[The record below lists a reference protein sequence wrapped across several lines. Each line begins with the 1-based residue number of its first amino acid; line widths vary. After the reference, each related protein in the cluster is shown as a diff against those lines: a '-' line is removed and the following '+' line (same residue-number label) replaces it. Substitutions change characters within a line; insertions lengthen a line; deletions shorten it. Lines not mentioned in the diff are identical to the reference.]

1 MKKRIAISNII
12 ILIILIISKP
22 SSITFFFIG
31 LFFVTIGQIIRLLSS
46 ATIVKSK
53 TLTTKGIY
61 SLCRNP
67 LYLGTLT
74 ITFGILIQLSSN
86 AILNTFII
94 WLIAIP
100 SFAWIYSQT
109 IKAEE
114 SFLLSI
120 YGKDFQN
127 YLASTPSLMPK
138 LSAWPEIFV
147 KGNYDITVF
156 KKNKEYRGIAGSMA
170 IEVIVLLKIY
180 YAF

>member
-1 MKKRIAISNII
+1 MKKRIAISNVI
-12 ILIILIISKP
+12 ILIILILSKP
-22 SSITFFFIG
+22 SSMTLFFIG
-31 LFFVTIGQIIRLLSS
+31 LFFVIIGQIIRLLSS

-74 ITFGILIQLSSN
+74 IMFGILIQLSSN
-86 AILNTFII
+86 AVLNTLIM

-100 SFAWIYSQT
+100 SFVWIYSKT

-114 SFLLSI
+114 IFLSST
-120 YGKDFQN
+120 YGKDFEN
-127 YLASTPSLMPK
+127 YLASTPSIAPK
-138 LSAWPEIFV
+138 FSALPEIF
-147 KGNYDITVF
+147 KKENYDMTAF
-156 KKNKEYRGIAGSMA
+156 KKNKEYRGIAGTMA
-170 IEVIVLLKIY
+170 IEIIVLLKIY